1 MSYIKKNINKIAEE
15 EWNEMWKKLNKNN
28 NTASFS
34 LNLNQKQSQK
44 SLNKQKDSPFQ
55 PLHKSS

>member
-1 MSYIKKNINKIAEE
+1 MKCE
-15 EWNEMWKKLNKNN
+15 KKLNKDN

-44 SLNKQKDSPFQ
+44 SLNKQKDSLFQ
-55 PLHKSS
+55 PLHKLS